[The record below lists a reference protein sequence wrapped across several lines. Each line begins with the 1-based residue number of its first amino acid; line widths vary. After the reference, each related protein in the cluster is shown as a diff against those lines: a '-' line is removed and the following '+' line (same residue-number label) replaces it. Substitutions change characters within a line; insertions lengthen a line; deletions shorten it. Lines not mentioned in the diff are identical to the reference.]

1 MRAKIMCL
9 LLIIVLLCTSRAAS
23 SRVAVAVTRR
33 LAVPPVQ
40 ARQAWLDY
48 AWAAGG
54 GLPLVASLVSADG
67 LERTLLPLM
76 LRECLVEDGYVLKDA
91 GALAVDVPARSHRA
105 KLLFEQA
112 VDALGSTDLTWHV
125 EFETTSRSALWAA
138 VTETTVGEVCANLEA
153 YTATP
158 SFFVLEAQL
167 AASPSACLA
176 CWLECFRDGDLGLPL
191 PMLPPIVLNEGADS
205 GSGYERLILPPGLRE
220 RLLEVDDG
228 GGAATTTSLSYSVMN
243 PSWLTCYPAHSHRG
257 DVTFRSV
264 DAEHKASALR
274 WVIAVRPMRGGA
286 ALVRALTE
294 LIVPAFTTNL
304 AARVAEGS
312 GADDVAS
319 VTFGWSKSGPG
330 VSNCALEVQ
339 L

>member
-1 MRAKIMCL
+1 MMRL
-9 LLIIVLLCTSRAAS
+9 RLIFVLLCASHAAS
-23 SRVAVAVTRR
+23 SRVTVAVTRR
-33 LAVPPVQ
+33 LAVPPIQ

-54 GLPLVASLVSADG
+54 GLPFVASLVSADG
-67 LERTLLPLM
+67 QERTLLPLM

-105 KLLFEQA
+105 KLLFEPA
-112 VDALGSTDLTWHV
+112 VDALGTDLTWHV
-125 EFETTSRSALWAA
+125 EFETTSRNALWAA
-138 VTETTVGEVCANLEA
+138 VTETTVSEVCANLEA

-158 SFFVLEAQL
+158 SFFILEAQL

-191 PMLPPIVLNEGADS
+191 PMLPPVVLNEGADS

-228 GGAATTTSLSYSVMN
+228 EGAASTTSLSYSVMN
-243 PSWLTCYPAHSHRG
+243 PSWLTCYPVHSHRG
-257 DVTFRSV
+257 DVNFRSV

-294 LIVPAFTTNL
+294 LIVPAFTSNL
-304 AARVAEGS
+304 ASRVAEGS
-312 GADDVAS
+312 GADNVAS
-319 VTFGWSKSGPG
+319 VTFRWSKSGTDEP
-330 VSNCALEVQ
+330 NL
-339 L
+339 